1 MVTFKIARI
10 SEIKNVGYTWM
21 VKCNQLTALPFNG
34 LIGWNKHKCTD
45 VNNLRIFWRQEHT
58 WCQPSLRGKQESAGW
73 SAATC
78 V

>member
-34 LIGWNKHKCTD
+34 LIG
-45 VNNLRIFWRQEHT
+45 
-58 WCQPSLRGKQESAGW
+58 
-73 SAATC
+73 
-78 V
+78 